1 MTDDLSPGVWPIVR
15 SRGDGFT
22 PTAFSVEVDDIPVA
36 VTGALAQVRR
46 RRDRTST
53 LIFTPTID
61 LSGNV
66 VTVGDYET
74 LEPIA
79 AGSYWWDLQVWD
91 GTRWTADRPLTLV
104 GGSFRLVEDV
114 THV

>member
-1 MTDDLSPGVWPIVR
+1 MSDDLSPGVWPIVR

-22 PTAFSVEVDDIPVA
+22 PTAFSVEVDDIPVV

-91 GTRWTADRPLTLV
+91 GVRWAADRPLTLV
-104 GGSFRLVEDV
+104 GGPFRLVEDV